1 MEWRRISSCDTRAVS
16 CKSQQSFQASAF
28 ALAPSGSCAPPTTL
42 TLAPPVSAAAAAS
55 TDGFSATA
63 AAAAASA
70 SSSSGASAAAVAVDS
85 SAECVSLVCSSALPT
100 PVAPELPLPAP
111 APAAQASGMS
121 LEDLYLYKPQKAREL
136 LVSASSSEDP
146 WKELKPITNRFEVLL
161 RIAQL
166 YSTCSTSTRI
176 SNQILLQYSY
186 IVLNFL
192 YCMQNEEIWC
202 E

>member
-42 TLAPPVSAAAAAS
+42 TLAPPAAAS

-136 LVSASSSEDP
+136 FVSASSSEDP
-146 WKELKPITNRFEVLL
+146 WKELKPITNRFEVLS

-166 YSTCSTSTRI
+166 YSSRTCSTSTRR
-176 SNQILLQYSY
+176 SNQVLLQYSC

-192 YCMQNEEIWC
+192 YCVQNEEIWC